1 MCAQFILKSKNYFI
15 FVELH
20 PQLFAAYHESY
31 ITKAAAKDF
40 RKKIR
45 SHKKPITE
53 QDYNDLLQDIILK
66 PIDKPK
72 NDIYEKKYF
81 DYLPAEEEIDFDA
94 DDDSNDYRFGFDGST
109 NDSELGD
116 DLNGY
121 DEFSDEEN
129 ENLSETM
136 IHKNRHKRDIKEDS
150 ERLIQNEKRHAGM
163 FYQYRILDKSFF
175 VSLLI
180 SSFLCT

>member
-1 MCAQFILKSKNYFI
+1 MFQCCLHFNVAI
-15 FVELH
+15 FFSFLFHIELH

-53 QDYNDLLQDIILK
+53 QDYNDLLQEIVLK

-81 DYLPAEEEIDFDA
+81 DYLPAEDEIDFDA
-94 DDDSNDYRFGFDGST
+94 DDDSNDYRFGFDGTT
-109 NDSELGD
+109 NDGD
-116 DLNGY
+116 DLTGY
-121 DEFSDEEN
+121 DELSDEEN

-136 IHKNRHKRDIKEDS
+136 IHKNHRYKRDIKDDS
-150 ERLIQNEKRHAGM
+150 ERLIQNERRHAG
-163 FYQYRILDKSFF
+163 RFF
-175 VSLLI
+175 FLPSLL
-180 SSFLCT
+180 